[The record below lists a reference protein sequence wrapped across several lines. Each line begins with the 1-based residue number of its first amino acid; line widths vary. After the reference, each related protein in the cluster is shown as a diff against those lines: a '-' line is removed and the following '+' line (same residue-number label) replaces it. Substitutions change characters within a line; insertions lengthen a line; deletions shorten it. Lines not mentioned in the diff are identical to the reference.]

1 MTLLA
6 LGLVLAAALLHAS
19 WNLLA
24 KRAQGGVEF
33 VWLFATLTL
42 VAYAPV
48 VAVYVV
54 LVHPT
59 LRPLAVLFAL
69 VSSVLHV
76 AYFVTLQRGY
86 RVGDLSLV
94 YPLARGS
101 GPALAALLA
110 ISLLGERP
118 GPLGLA
124 GGALV
129 VLSVFV
135 LTGSGARGRASAG
148 GGRPAL
154 VYGLTTGL
162 FIGGYTVWDGYAVSH
177 LGAPPLLYS
186 YLSEAGRAL
195 LLAPLAWRGR
205 AAVARAWRDSRGA
218 AWGIAVLSPLAYIL
232 VLTAMTFTPISL
244 VAPAREISILL
255 GTLMGTRLLA
265 EGQGSRRL
273 TGALGM
279 VVGVTLLA
287 LA

>member
-24 KRAQGGVEF
+24 KRAQGGAEF

-42 VAYAPV
+42 VAYAPAV
-48 VAVYVV
+48 VAY
-54 LVHPT
+54 LLLAHPT
-59 LRPLAVLFAL
+59 LRPMAVLFAL

-110 ISLLGERP
+110 ISVLGERP
-118 GPLGLA
+118 GTLGIA
-124 GGALV
+124 GGILI

-135 LTGSGARGRASAG
+135 LTGSGARGAPSG

-162 FIGGYTVWDGYAVSH
+162 FIGGYTVWDGYAVAH
-177 LGAPPLLYS
+177 LGASPLLYS

-195 LLAPLAWRGR
+195 LLAPVAWRGR
-205 AAVARAWRDSRGA
+205 AAVAQAWRDSRGA

-244 VAPAREISILL
+244 VAPAREISILV

-265 EGQGSRRL
+265 EGQGSRRMA
-273 TGALGM
+273 GAFGM
-279 VVGVTLLA
+279 VLGVTLLA
-287 LA
+287 LS

>member
-6 LGLVLAAALLHAS
+6 LALVLAAAFLHAT

-24 KRAQGGVEF
+24 KRAQGAAEF

-42 VAYAPV
+42 VAYAPAV
-48 VAVYVV
+48 VAYLLIAHPVV
-54 LVHPT
+54 RGVQ
-59 LRPLAVLFAL
+59 VLFAA
-69 VSSVLHV
+69 VSSVIHV
-76 AYFVTLQRGY
+76 GYFVTLQRGY
-86 RVGDLSLV
+86 RAGDLSLV

-101 GPALAALLA
+101 GPALAALMA
-110 ISLLGERP
+110 IGLLGERP
-118 GPLGLA
+118 GGLGLA

-129 VLSVFV
+129 VVSVFV
-135 LTGSGARGRASAG
+135 LTGGGARTRA
-148 GGRPAL
+148 GRPAL
-154 VYGLTTGL
+154 LYGLGTGL
-162 FIGGYTVWDGYAVSH
+162 FIGVYTVWDGYAVAH

-195 LLAPLAWRGR
+195 LLAPVAWRGR
-205 AAVARAWRDSRGA
+205 GAVAAAWRESRGA

-244 VAPAREISILL
+244 VAPAREISILV

-273 TGALGM
+273 VGALGM
-279 VVGVTLLA
+279 VAGVALLA

>member
-6 LGLVLAAALLHAS
+6 LALVLAAALLHAS

-42 VAYAPV
+42 VAYAPAIAIY
-48 VAVYVV
+48 AV
-54 LVHPT
+54 LAHPS
-59 LRPLAVLFAL
+59 LRPVVVGFAA
-69 VSSVLHV
+69 VSSLIHV

-110 ISLLGERP
+110 ITVLGERP
-118 GPLGLA
+118 GLLGLA

-135 LTGSGARGRASAG
+135 LTGGGARGG

-154 VYGLTTGL
+154 LYGLTTGV
-162 FIGGYTVWDGYAVSH
+162 FIGGYTVWDGYAVAH
-177 LGAPPLLYS
+177 LGASPLLYS

-244 VAPAREISILL
+244 VAPAREISILV

-273 TGALGM
+273 VGALGM
-279 VVGVTLLA
+279 VAGVALLA
-287 LA
+287 LS